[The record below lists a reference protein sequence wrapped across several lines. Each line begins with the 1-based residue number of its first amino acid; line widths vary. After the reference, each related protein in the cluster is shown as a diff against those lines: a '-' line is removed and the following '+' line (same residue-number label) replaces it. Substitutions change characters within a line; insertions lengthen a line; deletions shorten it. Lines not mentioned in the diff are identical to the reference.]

1 MPVAKTSINSRL
13 RGRTAL
19 VTGASRGIGFAI
31 ARALAQDGASLIITA
46 RDEDALD
53 TAQRELE
60 RAGAKVFARACDVSD
75 SYSVDL
81 LFADIRATFKKL
93 DVLVNNAGISPRIC
107 NIRDLPYSTW
117 KQVLATNLDGLFL
130 VTQSAL
136 KLMKRGGV
144 IVNNLSVA
152 ATQAFAGS
160 AAYNS
165 SKHGGLGFTNTLRE
179 EVREQGIRVIALL
192 PGPTDTEIWN
202 TYWPDAPRRKM
213 MSPET
218 VAQAALNA
226 ILLPENTTVEE
237 LKILPTAGTL

>member
-1 MPVAKTSINSRL
+1 MSGAKTSINSRL

-19 VTGASRGIGFAI
+19 VTGASRGIGLAI
-31 ARALAQDGASLIITA
+31 ARALAREGASLIITA
-46 RDEDALD
+46 RDEKALG

-60 RAGAKVFARACDVSD
+60 RIGAKVLARSCDVSD

-81 LFADIRATFKKL
+81 FFADIRRTFKRI

-107 NIRDLPYSTW
+107 KIRDLPFPTW

-130 VTQSAL
+130 VTQGAL

-152 ATQAFAGS
+152 ATQAFPGS
-160 AAYNS
+160 AAYNA
-165 SKHGGLGFTNTLRE
+165 SKHGALGFTNTLRE

-192 PGPTDTEIWN
+192 PGATDTEIWN

-226 ILLPENTTVEE
+226 ILLPENATVEE